1 MIFFLK
7 SAELSFL
14 VSLITNLFVYIFLPI
29 VQKRYVIWDKC
40 GISIAV
46 PENYKEQEL
55 CIGDMEN
62 LF

>member
-14 VSLITNLFVYIFLPI
+14 VSLITNLFAYIFLLI

-40 GISIAV
+40 GISIAI
-46 PENYKEQEL
+46 PENYKEQE
-55 CIGDMEN
+55 
-62 LF
+62 